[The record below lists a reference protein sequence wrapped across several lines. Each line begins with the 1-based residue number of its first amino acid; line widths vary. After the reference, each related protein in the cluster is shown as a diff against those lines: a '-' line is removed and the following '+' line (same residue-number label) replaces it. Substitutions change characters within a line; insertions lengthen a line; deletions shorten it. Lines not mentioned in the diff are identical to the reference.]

1 MQSIVASRT
10 TYQTHFLLG
19 AKVQSSMNKSFAKV
33 QKNMKNIRKG
43 AGYTESAFSK
53 LGRTVKNAFAAAGIY
68 FGARAIVRSFQS
80 VTTSA
85 MNLNDK
91 MADVAT
97 LLGGDAKKKVAN
109 YKAEVQELAIAVGK
123 SSDELSTGLYETI
136 SAIGDGPDTMP
147 IFTKIAENAVAGNV
161 DVAESADFV
170 TGVMKSYGDIS
181 VETAKKV
188 SDLGFQTVKLGKT
201 TFPEL
206 AKNMGKVAPMASSLG
221 VKMEPLFGAMA
232 TLTGVTGNT
241 AEVATGVR
249 GIMKAFIKPSSDM
262 QKVITGLGHSSGEA
276 MIKARGFKGSL
287 EILNKITGGS
297 TQEMGKLFRETE
309 ALTNALAL
317 TGDQAD
323 SFTKKTQAM
332 TDTENA
338 SRKAFETKISTTKAL
353 WNRFKQLGGT
363 IKEDFGNVTLPG
375 LNSALTNVLSN
386 SEGIRNKFKAVA
398 GQLGRVF
405 EVGAAAF
412 NSVKEAIDDNS
423 MRILFL
429 KMRLNVVK
437 RSFSNAFQAG
447 KPALNWMINTGI
459 PAAVDVLISLSN
471 KALDVYN
478 FFNDNWTAIEPIVFG
493 ITSALVA
500 YKTAQL
506 GVIAVQKAGMIVQS
520 ISKAYSTFQ
529 GIMNAARYSTL
540 AASKAQV
547 ALNLAMSA
555 NPIAVVAIAIGA
567 LATAGYLVYKNWDKI
582 LPKLQAFYDLI
593 RNLPVVDAFVSG
605 ITDIYQS
612 GKDTFNGL
620 VDFVSGVFTGNWSK
634 AWDGAVQAVGG
645 AFSVLGDLIKLP
657 VNNTIGLINTA
668 LSGISSIDV
677 KIPDWVPGVGGK
689 NFGPDIPKIPLLA
702 KGTNN
707 FGGGLAIVGEQGP
720 EMVNMPKGSQVTT
733 ASKTETIIQKLKE
746 APSRASQVLNNL
758 KSDNSTKNTKIE
770 INIENVIKG
779 NADKKE
785 LDRSNRELKEMI
797 EEVFFDL
804 GGDPRVDFS

>member
-1 MQSIVASRT
+1 MASRT

-97 LLGGDAKKKVAN
+97 LLDGDAKKKIGN
-109 YKAEVQELAIAVGK
+109 YKEEVQELAIAVGK
-123 SSDELSTGLYETI
+123 SSDELSTGLYKTI
-136 SAIGDGPDTMP
+136 SALGESPESMK

-161 DVAESADFV
+161 KVADSVAFV
-170 TGVMKSYGDIS
+170 TGTMKAYGEEGLAAAEKI
-181 VETAKKV
+181 
-188 SDLGFQTVKLGKT
+188 SDLGFQAVKHGDT

-206 AKNMGKVAPMASSLG
+206 AKNMGKVAPIASSLG
-221 VKMEPLFGAMA
+221 VGMEPLFGAMA

-262 QKVITGLGHSSGEA
+262 QKVITGLGYSSGEA

-309 ALTNALAL
+309 ALTNVLAL

-323 SFTKKTQAM
+323 AFTRKTKAM
-332 TDTENA
+332 TDAENA
-338 SRKAFETKISTTKAL
+338 SKKAFETKISTTKAL
-353 WNRFKQLGGT
+353 WNRFKQLGNT

-423 MRILFL
+423 LRILFL

-437 RSFSNAFQAG
+437 KSFVNAFQAG

-459 PAAVDVLISLSN
+459 PAAVDVMISLSN

-506 GVIAVQKAGMIVQS
+506 GVIAGLIAPLGFEYFAIYVLTIFVVYVLAGTILNKVLPGKSTDLLIDIPPLRMPRLSNVLQKTYMKSKSFIKEAG
-520 ISKAYSTFQ
+520 
-529 GIMNAARYSTL
+529 
-540 AASKAQV
+540 
-547 ALNLAMSA
+547 
-555 NPIAVVAIAIGA
+555 PIFAIGA
-567 LATAGYLVYKNWDKI
+567 LIITVMQETGMLPAIQNSLIPLTVGWLQ
-582 LPKLQAFYDLI
+582 LPKETATVFIMGII
-593 RNLPVVDAFVSG
+593 RRDFGAA
-605 ITDIYQS
+605 
-612 GKDTFNGL
+612 GL
-620 VDFVSGVFTGNWSK
+620 
-634 AWDGAVQAVGG
+634 
-645 AFSVLGDLIKLP
+645 
-657 VNNTIGLINTA
+657 TA
-668 LSGISSIDV
+668 IAL
-677 KIPDWVPGVGGK
+677 
-689 NFGPDIPKIPLLA
+689 
-702 KGTNN
+702 
-707 FGGGLAIVGEQGP
+707 
-720 EMVNMPKGSQVTT
+720 
-733 ASKTETIIQKLKE
+733 
-746 APSRASQVLNNL
+746 
-758 KSDNSTKNTKIE
+758 
-770 INIENVIKG
+770 
-779 NADKKE
+779 
-785 LDRSNRELKEMI
+785 
-797 EEVFFDL
+797 
-804 GGDPRVDFS
+804 